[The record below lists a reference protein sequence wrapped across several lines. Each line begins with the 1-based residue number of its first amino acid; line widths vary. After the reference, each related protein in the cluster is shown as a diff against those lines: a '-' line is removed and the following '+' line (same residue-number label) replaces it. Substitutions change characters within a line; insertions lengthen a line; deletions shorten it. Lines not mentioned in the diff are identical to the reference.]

1 MSSDGTDVQLQQ
13 HRVFFVSPD
22 NEAGDS
28 GGLTYLW
35 NIAYHFWW
43 VIWM

>member
-1 MSSDGTDVQLQQ
+1 MVDDLSTDGTDVQLQR

-22 NEAGDS
+22 AALGDG

-35 NIAYHFWW
+35 NIAYHYW
-43 VIWM
+43 